1 MAEKKTL
8 TQYRDG
14 LAEVAERKGPPPPL
28 PDELRDLYEGQ
39 DDGEVIFD
47 TLLGLLSAAL
57 AAGQFDA
64 RLFLFASTLAL
75 EQLGFKR

>member
-1 MAEKKTL
+1 MAEKKL
-8 TQYRDG
+8 TQYRVG
-14 LAEVAERKGPPPPL
+14 LAEVAEKKGPPPPV
-28 PDELRDLYEGQ
+28 PDELRDLYEGE

-57 AAGQFDA
+57 ASGEFDT